1 MFQVILIQQH
11 VEHVRQVLTVSISLQ
26 MSAGVVQV
34 FVTRFV
40 VQARVALRLPWWSL
54 ASGFAATRDLAGLQ
68 GSAIQVHKALTEQ
81 TMAANGAL
89 PPGALPAKDKR
100 QVAIFDPKC
109 SYNLCVPVGG
119 AGPPR
124 GGGGGGGGGGSALTC
139 SCER

>member
-1 MFQVILIQQH
+1 MKY
-11 VEHVRQVLTVSISLQ
+11 VRQVLTVSISLQ

-40 VQARVALRLPWWSL
+40 LQARVALRLPWWSL

-89 PPGALPAKDKR
+89 PPGALPAKDNR
-100 QVAIFDPKC
+100 QVALFDPNAHTNM
-109 SYNLCVPVGG
+109 SIQMCVLATPQ
-119 AGPPR
+119 A
-124 GGGGGGGGGGSALTC
+124 GGGGGAALTC
-139 SCER
+139 SCEH